1 MKGAIG
7 MTSKMMADMLFALG
21 VLSMFLL
28 LGTFIRAKVKVLQQT
43 FIPASVIGGFILLIF
58 GPVGLN
64 WLPLPK
70 DWITFYSLIPGIL
83 IVPVVASV
91 PLGLKITS
99 SGNTLKNVMP
109 LALIGSAIAMFQFSL
124 GFLTQIGF
132 AGSYDFYP
140 TFGWELGL
148 GYVGG
153 HGTAGLLGNM
163 LQGMNLPFWQ
173 VAQGVAITTAT
184 FGLVGG
190 IILGMILINIAAR
203 RGQTAILKK
212 PGDIPESFKIGY
224 TKDITKQPSM
234 GRDTTMS
241 SSIDSYAFHLAII
254 MGVCAISYWFL
265 GVVKGAKVP
274 VLKDISIWAY
284 CIVVMF
290 IVWWG
295 ICKLKI
301 DFLIDGKVKSKIS
314 GSLTE
319 FAVVAA
325 IGSMPIKAVM
335 TFFVPILVMC
345 LLGYVLTIGFL
356 WFTCKAWLKDY
367 WFEHMIATMGMSTGV
382 FLTGV
387 LLLRICD
394 PDFESPVL
402 ANYSL
407 AYTMTSVAYFA
418 ILNVFLTTLLYSG
431 AESALWLSLG
441 LGAVETVVAFVLS
454 RALMGKVHNA

>member
-1 MKGAIG
+1 

-28 LGTFIRAKVKVLQQT
+28 LGTFIRAKVRVLQQT

-64 WLPLPK
+64 WIPLPA
-70 DWITFYSLIPGIL
+70 DWIKFYSLIPGIL

-99 SGNTLKNVMP
+99 SGKTLKNVMP
-109 LALIGSAIAMFQFSL
+109 LALIGSAIGMLQFTL
-124 GFLTQIGF
+124 GFVTQVLF
-132 AGSYDFYP
+132 DGSYDFYP

-163 LQGMNLPFWQ
+163 LQGMNLPFWH

-203 RGQTAILKK
+203 RGQTSILKK
-212 PGDIPESFKIGY
+212 PGDIPESFKVGY
-224 TKDITKQPSM
+224 IKDVSKQPSM
-234 GRDTTMS
+234 GRETTMS
-241 SSIDSYAFHLAII
+241 SSIDAYAFHCAII
-254 MGVCAISYWFL
+254 FGVCAVSYWL
-265 GVVKGAKVP
+265 LAVIKGAKVP

-284 CIVVMF
+284 CIIVMF
-290 IVWWG
+290 IVWWA
-295 ICKLKI
+295 ILKLKI
-301 DFLIDGKVKSKIS
+301 DYLVDGKVKSKIS

-335 TFFVPILVMC
+335 TYFVPILFMC

-382 FLTGV
+382 FLTGI

-407 AYTMTSVAYFA
+407 SYTLTSVAYFA
-418 ILNVFLTTLLYSG
+418 ILNVFLSTLLYSG
-431 AESALWLSLG
+431 IQNAIWLSLG
-441 LGAVETVVAFVLS
+441 LGVAETIAAFVIS
-454 RALMGKVHNA
+454 RLLMGKVHNA